1 MKKTIEKLPGDTEGI
16 SYELTVF
23 RFKGSSKKAP
33 TAYIQAAL
41 HAGEL
46 PGVVAIHALMPKL
59 RAAEAE
65 GRILGD
71 ITIVPAANPV
81 GRAQYHFGDVQ
92 GRFHLGTRT
101 NFNRDFPLLDKP
113 EASALPP
120 ATHAATVDVRL
131 KRRLVELSIGHD
143 IVLDLH
149 CDDEGVA
156 YLYVPAVL
164 WPAMQDCAAAM
175 GVEAV
180 ILWEGESGAA
190 FEEAAI
196 HPWLQIPRE
205 KARLDCRVVTTVE
218 YRGLSDV
225 ENSLAKS
232 DAEGIY
238 RLLAVRGVIADERAA
253 KPKKFAGIAAPIEN
267 VEMISMPRGGAILFH
282 VEPGQRVRKGA
293 KLATIVHTP
302 GEENGAIDLF
312 APQAGYILTRSSRR
326 SGRAGDDIVKLV
338 GEARS
343 AKAKAGALED

>member
-1 MKKTIEKLPGDTEGI
+1 MKTTIEKLPGDTEGV
-16 SYELTVF
+16 SYELSVF

-81 GRAQYHFGDVQ
+81 GRAQYHFGEVQ

-101 NFNRDFPLLDKP
+101 NFNRDFPLLDRP
-113 EASALPP
+113 DRSALPP

-156 YLYVPAVL
+156 YLYVPAQL

-175 GVEAV
+175 GVDAV
-180 ILWEGESGAA
+180 ILWDGESGAA

-196 HPWLQIPRE
+196 HPWLQIPGQ
-205 KARLDCRVVTTVE
+205 KAGLDRRVVTTVE
-218 YRGLSDV
+218 YRGLRDV

-232 DAEGIY
+232 DAEGLY
-238 RLLAVRGVIADERAA
+238 RLLATRGVIRDDKAA
-253 KPKKFAGIAAPIEN
+253 RPRKFVGIAAPNGN
-267 VEMISMPRGGAILFH
+267 VEMIAMPSAGAILFH
-282 VEPGQRVRKGA
+282 VAPGERVRKGA

-302 GEENGAIDLF
+302 GDENGAIDLF

-326 SGRAGDDIVKLV
+326 SGRAGDDIIKLV
-338 GEARS
+338 GEVRS

>member
-1 MKKTIEKLPGDTEGI
+1 MKTTIEKLPGDTEGV

-23 RFKGSSKKAP
+23 RFKGTSKKAP
-33 TAYIQAAL
+33 TGYIQAAL

-46 PGVVAIHALMPKL
+46 PGVVALHALMPKL
-59 RAAEAE
+59 RAAQAE

-71 ITIVPAANPV
+71 ITIVPSANPV

-101 NFNRDFPLLDKP
+101 NFNRDFPLLDRP
-113 EASALPP
+113 DASALPP
-120 ATHAATVDVRL
+120 ATHAATVDQRL

-156 YLYVPAVL
+156 YLYVPAQL

-180 ILWEGESGAA
+180 ILWDGASGAA

-196 HPWLQIPRE
+196 HPWLQLPPE
-205 KARLDCRVVTTVE
+205 KAKLDRRVVTTVE
-218 YRGLSDV
+218 YRGLRDV
-225 ENSLAKS
+225 DSAYAKA

-238 RLLAVRGVIADERAA
+238 RLLATRGVIADEKAA
-253 KPKKFAGIAAPIEN
+253 KPRKFTGIAAPIGN
-267 VEMISMPRGGAILFH
+267 VEMIAMPRGGAILFH
-282 VEPGQRVRKGA
+282 VAPGDRVRKGA
-293 KLATIVHTP
+293 KLATIVHSP
-302 GEENGAIDLF
+302 GEEDGAIDLH
-312 APQAGYILTRSSRR
+312 APQAGYILTRTSRR
-326 SGRAGDDIVKLV
+326 SGRAGDDIIKLI

-343 AKAKAGALED
+343 ASAKAGALED

>member
-1 MKKTIEKLPGDTEGI
+1 MRTTIEKLPGDTEGV
-16 SYELTVF
+16 SYELSVF

-59 RAAEAE
+59 RAAQDE

-101 NFNRDFPLLDKP
+101 NFNRDFPLLDRP
-113 EASALPP
+113 DRSALPA

-156 YLYVPAVL
+156 YLYVPAQL

-175 GVEAV
+175 GVDAV
-180 ILWEGESGAA
+180 ILWDGESGAA

-196 HPWLQIPRE
+196 HPWLQLPGK
-205 KARLDCRVVTTVE
+205 KAGLDRRVVTTVE
-218 YRGLSDV
+218 YRGLRDV

-232 DAEGIY
+232 DAEGLY
-238 RLLAVRGVIADERAA
+238 RLLATRGVIADDKAA
-253 KPKKFAGIAAPIEN
+253 RPRKFNGIAAPIGN
-267 VEMISMPRGGAILFH
+267 VEMIAMPRGGAILFH
-282 VEPGQRVRKGA
+282 VAPGERVRKGA

-302 GEENGAIDLF
+302 GDENGAIDLF
-312 APQAGYILTRSSRR
+312 APQAGYILTRSARR

-338 GEARS
+338 GEAPS
-343 AKAKAGALED
+343 VKARQGALED

>member
-1 MKKTIEKLPGDTEGI
+1 MKKTIEKLPGDTEGV

-23 RFKGSSKKAP
+23 RFKGSSRNAP

-81 GRAQYHFGDVQ
+81 GRAQYHFGDLQ

-101 NFNRDFPLLDKP
+101 NFNRDFPLLDRPDK
-113 EASALPP
+113 SALPP
-120 ATHAATVDVRL
+120 APKAATVDQRL
-131 KRRLVELSIGHD
+131 KRLLVELSVGHD

-149 CDDEGVA
+149 CDFESVL
-156 YLYVPAVL
+156 YLYAPAEL
-164 WPAMQDCAAAM
+164 WPAMQDCAAAL
-175 GVEAV
+175 GVEAA
-180 ILWEGESGAA
+180 ILWQGASGAA

-196 HPWLQIPRE
+196 HPWLQVPPER
-205 KARLDCRVVTTVE
+205 AGLDRRVVTTVE
-218 YRGLSDV
+218 YRGLLDV
-225 ENSLAKS
+225 DSAYAKS

-238 RLLAVRGVIADERAA
+238 RLLATRGVIADARAA
-253 KPKKFAGIAAPIEN
+253 KSKKFSGVAAPIDH
-267 VEMISMPRGGAILFH
+267 VELVAAPRAGAILFH
-282 VEPGQRVRKGA
+282 VKPGERVRKGA

-302 GEENGAIDLF
+302 GELDGAIDLH
-312 APQAGYILTRSSRR
+312 APQAGYVFARASTRSA
-326 SGRAGDDIVKLV
+326 RAGDTIFKLV
-338 GEARS
+338 GDERS
-343 AKAKAGALED
+343 ARPKQGTLED